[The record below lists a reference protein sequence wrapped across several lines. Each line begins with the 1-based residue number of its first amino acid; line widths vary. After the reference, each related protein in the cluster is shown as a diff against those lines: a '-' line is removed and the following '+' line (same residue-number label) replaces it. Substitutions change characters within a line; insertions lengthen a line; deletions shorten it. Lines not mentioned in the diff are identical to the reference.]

1 MVLCSNC
8 SKAIDAKTK
17 KPTIKDQKGQEWVV
31 EWWPMEGPLA
41 FEYKASEMKKP
52 LRRVG
57 FIYKVTFHFC
67 NVIFMISFI
76 GGPALK
82 IQ

>member
-8 SKAIDAKTK
+8 SKAIEVKTK

-41 FEYKASEMKKP
+41 NEYKASEMKKRP

-57 FIYKVTFHFC
+57 FIYKVKFHF
-67 NVIFMISFI
+67 NNFHDIIY
-76 GGPALK
+76 GWALK